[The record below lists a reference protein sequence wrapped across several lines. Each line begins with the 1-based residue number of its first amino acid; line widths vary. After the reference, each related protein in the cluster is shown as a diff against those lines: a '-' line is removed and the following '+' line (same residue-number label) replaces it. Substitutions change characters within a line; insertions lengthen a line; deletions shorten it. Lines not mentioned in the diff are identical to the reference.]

1 MKNINFKSLLP
12 HLIAVIAFIVVTLAY
27 LHPLLEGKVVYQGD
41 ITNYTGMSKE
51 IKDFREKTGEEP
63 LWTNS
68 MFGGMPAYQISVL
81 YPNNLVKYVDTA
93 LQLGLPRPA
102 NYLFILML
110 GFYFLLIMLKVDYR
124 LSIAGAFAF
133 ALASY
138 SVIIIEAGHNSK
150 LHAMA
155 YMAPV
160 IGSIL
165 LAYRGKLLLGAAL
178 TALFLAIQI
187 STNHLQITYY
197 LLLTILIL
205 GLVKLIYA
213 VIEKTIPQF
222 MKATGLLVTAA
233 VIAVL
238 PNITNLW
245 ATYEYGQYTM
255 RGKSDLSSELAAG
268 KEGLSQKY
276 ATDWSYGIGE
286 TMTLLI
292 PNFKGGG
299 SNGELGTR
307 SETYKALIDN
317 KISKGQATGII
328 KNLPLY
334 WGDQPFTSGPVYL
347 GAIICFLFVL
357 GLFTIKG
364 NDKWWLLG
372 AAILSIVLSWGR
384 NFPPVTNFFFEYFPG
399 YNKFRAV
406 SMTLVIAQF
415 VFPVM
420 ALLALKNIFSGEIHA
435 AELKK
440 KLIYSLSIVGGI
452 TLLFVLMPGM
462 FFDFVSASDE
472 RYAASGFPEWLVDA
486 IREDR
491 KSLLSSDALRS
502 LVFILL
508 SGGVIWL
515 FMMDKLKK
523 EIAMPLFIIL
533 VLADMLPVD
542 YRYLNK
548 SNFVNKNKAE
558 KPFTPT
564 QADKYILEDKA
575 LDFRVFNLSA
585 NTFNDASTSYFHK
598 SIGGYHGAKLKRY
611 QELIDQH
618 VSKNNM
624 RVLNML
630 NTKYVIVPGEEG
642 QPARPQQNPGA
653 LGNAWFVE
661 EYKLVANA
669 DSENSEITALNTFEP
684 QRSAIVDRL
693 FESELKDFTP
703 QKDSAAQIKMTDY
716 KPNHLSYASKASSE
730 QLAVFSEIY
739 YDKGWNAYIDG
750 KLTPYFRA
758 NFVLRAMRI
767 PAGEHKVEFKFEP
780 ATYYTGEKIAL
791 AGSILLFLFV
801 GAAIFFSRKD
811 AEAQS

>member
-1 MKNINFKSLLP
+1 MKNINFKNLLP
-12 HLIAVIAFIVVTLAY
+12 HLIAVVAFIVVTLAY

-41 ITNYTGMSKE
+41 ITNFTGMSKE
-51 IKDFREKTGEEP
+51 LKDFREKTGEEA

-81 YPNNLVKYVDTA
+81 YPNNLVKYVGSA
-93 LQLGLPRPA
+93 LELGLPRPA
-102 NYLFILML
+102 NYLFLLML
-110 GFYFLLIMLKVDYR
+110 GFYFLLIMLNVDWR
-124 LSIAGAFAF
+124 LAIAGGFAF

-150 LHAMA
+150 VHAMA

-165 LAYRGKLLLGAAL
+165 LAYRGRILLGAAL
-178 TALFLAIQI
+178 TALFLALQI

-197 LLLTILIL
+197 LLLTVLLL
-205 GLVKLIYA
+205 GAVKLFYA
-213 VIEKTIPQF
+213 VIEKTLPAF
-222 MKATGLLVTAA
+222 LKATGVLIIAA
-233 VIAVL
+233 VIALL

-276 ATDWSYGIGE
+276 ATDWSYGVGE

-292 PNFKGGG
+292 PNFYGGA
-299 SNGELGTR
+299 SNGELSTK
-307 SETYKALIDN
+307 SETYQALMDN
-317 KISKGQATGII
+317 KFPKSQAVGVI

-364 NDKWWLLG
+364 NDKWWLLA

-384 NFPPVTNFFFEYFPG
+384 NFPAVTDFFFSYFPG

-420 ALLALKNIFSGEIHA
+420 GLLALKNIFSGENP
-435 AELKK
+435 AEQLKK

-452 TLLFVLMPGM
+452 CLFFVVMPGM
-462 FFDFVSASDE
+462 FFDFTAAADE
-472 RYAASGFPEWLVDA
+472 RLAGSGYPEWLIDA
-486 IREDR
+486 IRDDR
-491 KSLLSSDALRS
+491 KSLLSTDALRS

-508 SGGVIWL
+508 SGAILWL
-515 FMMDKLKK
+515 FMFNKLKK
-523 EIAMPLFIIL
+523 EIAMALFAVL
-533 VLADMLPVD
+533 VLVDMLPVD
-542 YRYLNK
+542 LRYLNK

-558 KPFTPT
+558 KPFTAT
-564 QADKYILEDKA
+564 EADKIILEDK
-575 LDFRVFNLSA
+575 DPNFRVLNLAA

-598 SIGGYHGAKLKRY
+598 SIGGYHGAKLKRF

-618 VSKNNM
+618 ISKNNIK
-624 RVLNML
+624 VLNML
-630 NTKYVIVPGEEG
+630 NTKYVIMPGEG
-642 QPARPQQNPGA
+642 NRPAMPQQNPGA
-653 LGNAWFVE
+653 LGNAWFVYE
-661 EYKLVANA
+661 INWAANP
-669 DSENSEITALNTFEP
+669 DSEITALGKFEP
-684 QRSAIVDRL
+684 KFTAIIDKQ
-693 FESELKDFTP
+693 FEKELNGYTP
-703 QKDSAAQIKMTDY
+703 QADSMAQIKLTEY
-716 KPNHLSYASKASSE
+716 KPNHLTYQSTAVSE

-750 KLTPYFRA
+750 KLAPHFRA
-758 NFVLRAMRI
+758 NFVLRTMRV

-791 AGSILLFLFV
+791 AGSIFLFLIV
-801 GAAIFFSRKD
+801 GGAAFVSLKD
-811 AEAQS
+811 GESK

>member
-1 MKNINFKSLLP
+1 MKNINFKPLLP
-12 HLIAVIAFIVVTLAY
+12 HLIAVVAFIVVTLAY

-81 YPNNLVKYVDTA
+81 YPSNLVKYVDTA
-93 LQLGLPRPA
+93 LGLGLPRPA
-102 NYLFILML
+102 NYLFLLML

-124 LSIAGAFAF
+124 LAIAGGFAF

-150 LHAMA
+150 VHAMA

-165 LAYRGKLLLGAAL
+165 LAYRGRLLLGAAL
-178 TALFLAIQI
+178 TSLFLALQI
-187 STNHLQITYY
+187 YTNHLQITYY
-197 LLLTILIL
+197 LLLTILLL
-205 GLVKLIYA
+205 GSVKLVYA
-213 VIEKTIPQF
+213 VIEKTLPAF
-222 MKATGLLVTAA
+222 LKATVVLVIAA
-233 VIAVL
+233 VIALL

-255 RGKSDLSSELAAG
+255 RGKSDLSSDLAAG

-286 TMTLLI
+286 SMTLLI

-299 SNGELGTR
+299 SNGELDTK
-307 SETYKALIDN
+307 SDTYKALIDN
-317 KISKGQATGII
+317 KIPKGQAVGII

-347 GAIICFLFVL
+347 GAIICFLFIL
-357 GLFTIKG
+357 GLFTLKE

-384 NFPPVTNFFFEYFPG
+384 NFPPVTDFFFAHFPG

-420 ALLALKNIFSGEIHA
+420 ALLALKNIFSGEIA
-435 AELKK
+435 ASDLKK
-440 KLIYSLSIVGGI
+440 KLIYALSVVGGVS
-452 TLLFVLMPGM
+452 LFFVLMPGM
-462 FFDFVSASDE
+462 FFDFVSAADE
-472 RYAASGFPEWLVDA
+472 NYAAKGFPEWLIDA
-486 IREDR
+486 IRTDR
-491 KSLLSSDALRS
+491 ESLLRMDALRS
-502 LVFILL
+502 LVFILI
-508 SGGVIWL
+508 SGGIIWL
-515 FMMDKLKK
+515 FMLNKLKK
-523 EIAMPLFIIL
+523 EIAMSLFAVLI
-533 VLADMLPVD
+533 LADMLPVD
-542 YRYLNK
+542 LRYLNK
-548 SNFVNKNKAE
+548 SNFVNKKKAE

-564 QADKYILEDKA
+564 QADNYILEDKDP
-575 LDFRVFNLSA
+575 DFRVLNLAA
-585 NTFNDASTSYFHK
+585 NTFNDAGTSYFHK

-618 VSKNNM
+618 ISKNNI

-630 NTKYVIVPGEEG
+630 NTKYVIVQGEKDG
-642 QPARPQQNPGA
+642 PARPQQNPGA
-653 LGNAWFVE
+653 LGNAWFVD
-661 EYKLVANA
+661 EYRLVANP
-669 DSENSEITALNTFEP
+669 DSEIIALNTFEP
-684 QRSAIVDRL
+684 KKTAIIDQY
-693 FESELKDFTP
+693 FENEVKGFTP
-703 QKDSAAQIKMTDY
+703 QKDSTAQIKLTDY
-716 KPNHLSYASKASSE
+716 KPNHLSYQSKTATE

-739 YDKGWNAYIDG
+739 YDKGWNAYVDG
-750 KLTPYFRA
+750 KLIPHFRTD
-758 NFVLRAMRI
+758 FVLRAARI

-780 ATYYTGEKIAL
+780 TTYYTGEKIAL
-791 AGSILLFLFV
+791 GGSILLFIFV
-801 GAAIFFSRKD
+801 GVALFFSMKEVSPR
-811 AEAQS
+811 A

>member
-1 MKNINFKSLLP
+1 MKSINFKSLLP
-12 HLIAVIAFIVVTLAY
+12 HLIAVVAFILVTLAY

-41 ITNYTGMSKE
+41 ITNFTGMSKE
-51 IKDFREKTGEEP
+51 LKDFREKTGEEA

-81 YPNNLVKYVDTA
+81 YPNNLVKYVDSA
-93 LQLGLPRPA
+93 LELGLPRPA
-102 NYLFILML
+102 NYLFLLML
-110 GFYFLLIMLKVDYR
+110 GFYFLLIMLNVDWR
-124 LSIAGAFAF
+124 LAIAGAFAF

-150 LHAMA
+150 VHAMA

-160 IGSIL
+160 VGSIL
-165 LAYRGKLLLGAAL
+165 LAYRGRILLGAAL
-178 TALFLAIQI
+178 TALFLALQI

-197 LLLTILIL
+197 LLLTILLL
-205 GLVKLIYA
+205 GAVKLVYS
-213 VIEKTIPQF
+213 VIEKTLPAF
-222 MKATGLLVTAA
+222 LKATGVLVIAA
-233 VIAVL
+233 VIALL

-255 RGKSDLSSELAAG
+255 RGKSDLSSDLAAG

-286 TMTLLI
+286 SMTLLI

-299 SNGELGTR
+299 SNGELDTK
-307 SETYKALIDN
+307 SETYQALIDN
-317 KISKGQATGII
+317 KIPKSQAVGII

-347 GAIICFLFVL
+347 GAIICFLFIL

-364 NDKWWLLG
+364 NDKWWLLA

-384 NFPPVTNFFFEYFPG
+384 NFPAVTDFFFTYFPG

-420 ALLALKNIFSGEIHA
+420 GLLALKNVFSGEIPA

-452 TLLFVLMPGM
+452 CLFFVLMPGM
-462 FFDFVSASDE
+462 FFDFTAAADE
-472 RYAASGFPEWLVDA
+472 RLAGSGYPEWLIDA
-486 IREDR
+486 IRNDR
-491 KSLLSSDALRS
+491 KDLLSSDALRS
-502 LVFILL
+502 LIFILL
-508 SGGVIWL
+508 SGAIIWL
-515 FMMDKLKK
+515 VILNKLKK
-523 EIAMPLFIIL
+523 EIAMALFAVL

-542 YRYLNK
+542 WRYLNK

-558 KPFTPT
+558 KPFTAT
-564 QADKYILEDKA
+564 SADKIILEDKDP
-575 LDFRVFNLSA
+575 DFRVLNLA
-585 NTFNDASTSYFHK
+585 TNTFNDASTSYFHK

-618 VSKNNM
+618 ISKNNIK
-624 RVLNML
+624 VLNML
-630 NTKYVIVPGEEG
+630 NTKYVIMPSEG
-642 QPARPQQNPGA
+642 NQPPYPQQNPGA
-653 LGNAWFVE
+653 LGNAWFVYE
-661 EYKLVANA
+661 INWAANA
-669 DSENSEITALNTFEP
+669 DSEITALGKFEP
-684 QRSAIVDRL
+684 KFTAVIDKH
-693 FESELKDFTP
+693 FENELQGFTP
-703 QKDSAAQIKMTDY
+703 HADSTAQIKLTDY
-716 KPNHLSYASKASSE
+716 KPNHLTYQSKAIAE

-739 YDKGWNAYIDG
+739 YDKGWNAYLDG
-750 KLTPYFRA
+750 KLTPHFRA
-758 NFVLRAMRI
+758 NFVLRAMRV
-767 PAGEHKVEFKFEP
+767 PPGEHKVEFKFEP

-801 GAAIFFSRKD
+801 GAALFVSLKD
-811 AEAQS
+811 GEPK